1 MANSDDNKKSG
12 YILLYRSLLD
22 WEWADDPLTFALY
35 VRLLLKANHADA
47 EWHGIIVKRGQLIT
61 SYSNLS
67 NESGMTYKQIR
78 GSLNKLKRAGCVA
91 YQATPKY
98 GVVTLLNYDAY
109 QSQGSQEGRQRAGKW
124 AGRGQSEGSQR
135 ATNNKYNKYNNEN
148 KNIPADAP
156 ENYEVIPVVPRGGKF

>member
-109 QSQGSQEGRQRAGKW
+109 QSQGSQEGSQRAGKW

>member
-78 GSLNKLKRAGCVA
+78 GSLSKLKRAGCVA

-98 GVVTLLNYDAY
+98 GIVTLLNYDAY
-109 QSQGSQEGRQRAGKW
+109 QSQGSQEGSQRAGKW

-156 ENYEVIPVVPRGGKF
+156 ENYEVIPVVPRGGNF